1 MERWS
6 SRTAFI
12 LASVGS
18 AVGMGN
24 IWRFSSVVG
33 QNGGG
38 AYLVPYLTAV
48 FAFALPL
55 MMLEL
60 AAGRR
65 LRGDV
70 VTAFGRARPRFRPL
84 GWVVCAVVFSI
95 LSYYLVVTGW
105 TLAYV
110 VFSIAGEGV
119 EFADFT
125 STYRPISYFIVSA
138 LMMGAIVSL
147 GIKDGIERATKLLIP
162 FSFLLLLGLAAFS
175 STLEGFGAGRRYLF
189 TPDFSVLADPL
200 LWAAAFGQAFFSLS
214 VGYGILLTYG
224 DYLDEGVG
232 ILNSSLI
239 ITVADLGVAILAG
252 LVIFPVVFTYGLEPT
267 AGAELAFSTLPRAF
281 EVMPYGAAF
290 AVAFFALLFSAAM
303 TSAVS
308 MLEVSAA
315 SVVAATGISRR
326 RVSFAL
332 RRHSPGAA
340 VGFELQQRRP
350 GGRGDAG
357 PRHHG
362 RDGRGARPRPDG
374 DPHRR
379 HLHLVYGRGGP
390 CRGDGAGQ
398 EGGAADSQVCGP
410 GRHGHDPPGLGPPLK
425 RGREPGRLGPY
436 RIVTLDPSLLPKKQ
450 PERNALRNTS
460 KRMLRWGFEPQSQE

>member
-18 AVGMGN
+18 AVGIGN

-38 AYLVPYLTAV
+38 AYLVPYLMAV

-60 AAGRR
+60 AVGRR

-84 GWVVCAVVFSI
+84 GWVVCAVVFLI

-110 VFSIAGEGV
+110 GFSIAGEGV

-125 STYRPISYFIVSA
+125 SSYSPIGYFIVSA
-138 LMMGAIVSL
+138 LVMGGIVSL

-162 FSFLLLLGLAAFS
+162 FSLLLLLVLAAFS
-175 STLEGFGAGRRYLF
+175 STLEGFGAGWRYLF

-224 DYLDEGVG
+224 DYLDEGIG

-239 ITVADLGVAILAG
+239 ITFADLAVAILAG
-252 LVIFPVVFTYGLEPT
+252 LVIFPVVFTYGLEPA

-281 EVMPYGAAF
+281 EVMPYGSAF

-315 SVVAATGISRR
+315 SVAAATGFSRR

-332 RRHSPGAA
+332 TAGTIALGLPSALSYSSAA
-340 VGFELQQRRP
+340 LEVGGVRVLDIMDETVGGLGLVLTATLIAVTFTWFIDGRALAEEM
-350 GGRGDAG
+350 GRGRWLAL
-357 PRHHG
+357 PIAKYAVPAVMAMTLL
-362 RDGRGARPRPDG
+362 AR
-374 DPHRR
+374 
-379 HLHLVYGRGGP
+379 V
-390 CRGDGAGQ
+390 
-398 EGGAADSQVCGP
+398 
-410 GRHGHDPPGLGPPLK
+410 
-425 RGREPGRLGPY
+425 
-436 RIVTLDPSLLPKKQ
+436 LL
-450 PERNALRNTS
+450 
-460 KRMLRWGFEPQSQE
+460 

>member
-12 LASVGS
+12 LASIGS
-18 AVGMGN
+18 AVGIGN

-38 AYLVPYLTAV
+38 AYLVPYLMAV

-60 AAGRR
+60 AVGRR

-70 VTAFGRARPRFRPL
+70 VTAFGRVQPRFRPL

-110 VFSIAGEGV
+110 GFSISGEGV

-125 STYRPISYFIVSA
+125 STYRPIGYFIISA
-138 LMMGAIVSL
+138 LVMGGIVSL

-175 STLEGFGAGRRYLF
+175 STLEGFGAGWRYLF

-224 DYLDEGVG
+224 DYLDDGVG

-239 ITVADLGVAILAG
+239 ITVADLSVAILAG
-252 LVIFPVVFTYGLEPT
+252 LVIFPVVFTYGLEPA

-281 EVMPYGAAF
+281 EVMPYGTAF
-290 AVAFFALLFSAAM
+290 AVAFFALLFSAAI

-308 MLEVSAA
+308 MLGVSAA
-315 SVVAATGISRR
+315 SVAAATGISRR

-332 RRHSPGAA
+332 TAGVIALGLPSALSYSSAA
-340 VGFELQQRRP
+340 LDVWGVRVLDIMDETVGGLGLVLTATLIAVIFTWFM
-350 GGRGDAG
+350 
-357 PRHHG
+357 
-362 RDGRGARPRPDG
+362 DGRG
-374 DPHRR
+374 
-379 HLHLVYGRGGP
+379 LSEEMGRGSRVALSIAKYAVP
-390 CRGDGAGQ
+390 AVM
-398 EGGAADSQVCGP
+398 AT
-410 GRHGHDPPGLGPPLK
+410 
-425 RGREPGRLGPY
+425 
-436 RIVTLDPSLLPKKQ
+436 TLLARTLL
-450 PERNALRNTS
+450 
-460 KRMLRWGFEPQSQE
+460 